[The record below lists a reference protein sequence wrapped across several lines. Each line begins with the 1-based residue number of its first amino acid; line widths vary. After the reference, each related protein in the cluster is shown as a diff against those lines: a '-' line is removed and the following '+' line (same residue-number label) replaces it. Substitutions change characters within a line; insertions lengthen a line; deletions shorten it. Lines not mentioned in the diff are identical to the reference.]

1 MMNNYSSQ
9 IIRAVR
15 KYYQLKQVEF
25 APILSTT
32 QSALSKI
39 EAGHLELSAS
49 QWLAVCDQYTLDP
62 RSLFTGKIENLG
74 ERKFGLQDASKVG
87 GFEIPTEYSFL
98 MGSSVRTAYP
108 ILKFMKLKLGEKKLN
123 SFLEASGFD
132 VDYFVIM
139 NNPLNIK
146 FIEHCVSYLISEGI
160 LTQSN
165 IHTILE
171 SSQFK
176 DVHSSIFS
184 DLWISRDLDTGTKR
198 LLSKIKH
205 SYEQNT
211 SYEFLGGKD
220 YVEATDQDF
229 IKEMKLSSEFNHFRQ
244 KYNLSHFSELD
255 HLLNGRK
262 NLFNSKETK
271 NGWIISKVS

>member
-1 MMNNYSSQ
+1 MNNFSSQ
-9 IIRAVR
+9 IVRAVR
-15 KYYQLKQVEF
+15 KYYQIKQVEF
-25 APILSTT
+25 APILNTT

-49 QWLAVCDQYTLDP
+49 QWLAVCDRYTLDP
-62 RSLFTGKIENLG
+62 RSLFSGKIENLG
-74 ERKFGLQDASKVG
+74 ERKFGLQDASRVG

-108 ILKFMKLKLGEKKLN
+108 ILKLMKLKLSEKK
-123 SFLEASGFD
+123 FTAFIEASGFD

-146 FIEHCVSYLISEGI
+146 FIEHCVSYLIAEGI
-160 LTQSN
+160 LTETN
-165 IHTILE
+165 IHTIIE
-171 SSQFK
+171 GDKFK
-176 DVHSSIFS
+176 DIHSSILTE
-184 DLWISRDLDTGTKR
+184 LWISRDMDTGTKR
-198 LLSKIKH
+198 MLSKIKH

-229 IKEMKLSSEFNHFRQ
+229 LKEMKLSSEFNHFRQ
-244 KYNLSHFSELD
+244 QYNLTHFLELD
-255 HLLNGRK
+255 FLLTGRR
-262 NLFNSKETK
+262 NFFTSKETK
-271 NGWIISKVS
+271 NGWVITKVS

>member
-1 MMNNYSSQ
+1 MNNFSSQ
-9 IIRAVR
+9 IVRSVR
-15 KYYQLKQVEF
+15 KYYQIKQVEF
-25 APILSTT
+25 APILNTT

-49 QWLAVCDQYTLDP
+49 QWLAVCDRYTLDP
-62 RSLFTGKIENLG
+62 RSLFSGKIENLG
-74 ERKFGLQDASKVG
+74 ERKFGLQDASRVG

-108 ILKFMKLKLGEKKLN
+108 ILKLMKLKLSEKK
-123 SFLEASGFD
+123 FTAFIEASGFD

-146 FIEHCVSYLISEGI
+146 FIEHCVSYLIAEGI
-160 LTQSN
+160 LTETN
-165 IHTILE
+165 IHTIIE
-171 SSQFK
+171 GAKFK
-176 DVHSSIFS
+176 DIHSSILTE
-184 DLWISRDLDTGTKR
+184 LWISRDMDTGTKR
-198 LLSKIKH
+198 MLSKIKH

-229 IKEMKLSSEFNHFRQ
+229 LKEMKLSSEFNHFRQ
-244 KYNLSHFSELD
+244 QYNLTHFLELD
-255 HLLNGRK
+255 FLLTGRR
-262 NLFNSKETK
+262 NFFTSKETK
-271 NGWIISKVS
+271 NGWVITKVS

>member
-1 MMNNYSSQ
+1 MNNFSSQ
-9 IIRAVR
+9 IVRSVR
-15 KYYQLKQVEF
+15 KYYQIKQVEF
-25 APILSTT
+25 APILNTT

-49 QWLAVCDQYTLDP
+49 QWLAVCDRYTLDP
-62 RSLFTGKIENLG
+62 RSLFSGKIENLG
-74 ERKFGLQDASKVG
+74 ERKFGLQDASRVG

-108 ILKFMKLKLGEKKLN
+108 ILKLMKLKLSEKK
-123 SFLEASGFD
+123 FTAFIEASGFD

-146 FIEHCVSYLISEGI
+146 FIEHCVSYLIAEGI
-160 LTQSN
+160 LTETN
-165 IHTILE
+165 IHTIIE
-171 SSQFK
+171 GDKFK
-176 DVHSSIFS
+176 DIHSSILTE
-184 DLWISRDLDTGTKR
+184 LWISRDMDTGTKR
-198 LLSKIKH
+198 MLSKIKH

-229 IKEMKLSSEFNHFRQ
+229 LKEMKLSSEFNHFRQ
-244 KYNLSHFSELD
+244 QYNLTHFLELD
-255 HLLNGRK
+255 FLLTGRR
-262 NLFNSKETK
+262 NFFTSKETK
-271 NGWIISKVS
+271 NGWVITKVS

>member
-1 MMNNYSSQ
+1 MKNYSSQ

-15 KYYQLKQVEF
+15 KYFQIKQIEF

-62 RSLFTGKIENLG
+62 RSLFSGKIENLG
-74 ERKFGLQDASKVG
+74 ERKFGLVDSSRVG
-87 GFEIPTEYSFL
+87 GFDIPTEYSYL

-108 ILKFMKLKLGEKKLN
+108 ILKFMKLKLGEKKF
-123 SFLEASGFD
+123 SDFIEASGFD

-146 FIEHCVSYLISEGI
+146 FIEHCVSYLISEGA
-160 LTQSN
+160 LTQNN
-165 IHTILE
+165 IHAIIE
-171 SSQFK
+171 GANFK

-184 DLWISRDLDTGTKR
+184 DLWISRDIDTGTKR
-198 LLSKIKH
+198 MISKIKH

-229 IKEMKLSSEFNHFRQ
+229 LKEMKLSDEFNHFRRQ
-244 KYNLSHFSELD
+244 YNLTHFQGLD
-255 HLLNGRK
+255 QLLTKGGHHFDAK
-262 NLFNSKETK
+262 KTK
-271 NGWIISKVS
+271 NGWIITKAS